1 MKKLI
6 FLALIALGAQNASAQ
21 DVMKKQKDG
30 SFVVNTTTLGKDVKG
45 YKAATPVE
53 ITIKS
58 DKVVKVEALENRE
71 GPKYMNM
78 VNKGIMDKWNG
89 LKVKAAQKLNVDAVS
104 GATYTSN
111 AIKENVKLGLKYYSE
126 HKKK

>member
-6 FLALIALGAQNASAQ
+6 LMALVAISAQMASAQ
-21 DVMKKQKDG
+21 EAMTKQKDG
-30 SFVVNTTTLGKDVKG
+30 TYVVNTTTLGKDVKG

-53 ITIKS
+53 IYIKS
-58 DKVVKVEALENRE
+58 DKVVKVEVLENRE
-71 GPKYMNM
+71 GPKYVNM
-78 VNKGIMDKWNG
+78 VKKGIMDKWNG
-89 LKVKAAQKLNVDAVS
+89 LKVKKAQELKVDAVS

-126 HKKK
+126 HKK